1 MAKSK
6 LGLLAGGPSCIAH
19 RSKLPTK
26 LRNKLPT
33 TLTVRDA
40 RMDDY
45 LGIRKIINS
54 KNNRNSF
61 GYLPRVVVDD
71 AVKHQSADGEK
82 SQHRIRVVEDAEGRV
97 VAFLRAYHRQDGT
110 TTLHEIGVAE
120 DMQSSGIG
128 SFLLTELIAASR
140 KRGMEKVALKTPVG
154 MRSNGYYPRFGF
166 QQVGTFKGRKRVLN
180 CYELT
185 L

>member
-1 MAKSK
+1 MTKSK

-19 RSKLPTK
+19 RSKLPTTVP
-26 LRNKLPT
+26 NK
-33 TLTVRDA
+33 LTVRDA
-40 RMDDY
+40 RLDDY
-45 LGIRKIINS
+45 LAIRKIINS

-71 AVKHQSADGEK
+71 AVKHQAAEGER
-82 SQHRIRVVEDAEGRV
+82 SQHRIRVVEDSEGRI
-97 VAFLRAYHRQDGT
+97 VAFLRAYHRHDGA

-120 DMQSSGIG
+120 DMQESGIG
-128 SFLLTELIAASR
+128 SFLLTELINAAR
-140 KRGMEKVALKTPVG
+140 QRGMQKVQLKTPVG

-166 QQVGTFKGRKRVLN
+166 KQVGTYKGRKRVLN
-180 CYELT
+180 CYELS

>member
-1 MAKSK
+1 MTKSK
-6 LGLLAGGPSCIAH
+6 LGLLSGGPSCIAH
-19 RSKLPTK
+19 RRKLPTKTRSKLPTK
-26 LRNKLPT
+26 LK
-33 TLTVRDA
+33 VRDA
-40 RMDDY
+40 QPNDY

-71 AVKHQSADGEK
+71 AVKHQNAEGEK
-82 SQHRIRVVEDAEGRV
+82 SRHRIRVVEDAEGRI
-97 VAFLRAYHRQDGT
+97 VAFLRAYHRQDGA

-140 KRGMEKVALKTPVG
+140 KRGMEKVVLKTPVG

-166 QQVGTFKGRKRVLN
+166 KQVGTYKGRKRVLN